1 VQKKQGSLV
10 VILGA
15 LIACAPMAVDM
26 YLPALPA
33 LERAFATDMA
43 RVQWTL
49 ATFFVGFSLG
59 QALYGPVSDRF
70 GRRPPL
76 YFGMTLFALA
86 SIGCLFAPNIE
97 SLMGLRFLQAIGA
110 CAGMVTARAMVRDLF
125 ELRDSARV
133 FSALMLVT
141 GLAPILA
148 PLVGGYMLVWFGWQ
162 SIFLALAA
170 FGVACMVAAHFG
182 LPETRRPGAAGSL
195 ALSSVLMVYARL
207 LTHRR
212 FVGYSLSSGV
222 TIAGMFAYIAASPA
236 VFIQLFGVAEE
247 QFGWLFGV
255 NGLGFVIAAQIN
267 GRAMRGAEPARILRS
282 ALYVEAASGLA
293 LLLAAATG
301 ALGLIGIA
309 VPLFVFIA
317 ALGFVMPNA
326 SALAMAPHGENAGA
340 ASAMLG
346 VMQFGLAAIASTAVG
361 AIHMPSAMPMAGAVA
376 ACGVL
381 GLLANRTLVGRTA

>member
-1 VQKKQGSLV
+1 VQGKQRGLV

-43 RVQWTL
+43 HVQWTL
-49 ATFFVGFSLG
+49 ATFFLGFSLG
-59 QALYGPVSDRF
+59 QALYGPISDRF

-76 YFGMTLFALA
+76 YFGMSLFALA
-86 SIGCLFAPNIE
+86 SLGCILAPSIE
-97 SLMGLRFLQAIGA
+97 WLMGLRFLQAIGA
-110 CAGMVTARAMVRDLF
+110 CAGMVTARAIVRDLF
-125 ELRDSARV
+125 DLRDSARV

-148 PLVGGYMLVWFGWQ
+148 PLVGGYLLIWFGWE
-162 SIFLALAA
+162 SIFLVLAA
-170 FGVACMVAAHFG
+170 FGVANLIAAHFS
-182 LPETRRPGAAGSL
+182 LPETHRQGKPGSL
-195 ALSSVLMVYARL
+195 ALSHVLMVYGRL

-212 FVGYSLSSGV
+212 FVGYSLSSGL

-247 QFGWLFGV
+247 QYGWLFGV
-255 NGLGFVIAAQIN
+255 NGLGFVLAAQVN
-267 GRAMRGAEPARILRS
+267 GRAMRGAQPNRILRA
-282 ALYVEAASGLA
+282 ALYVEAAAGLA

-301 ALGLIGIA
+301 AFGLIGIA

-346 VMQFGLAAIASTAVG
+346 VMQFGLAAIASTLVG
-361 AIHMPSAMPMAGAVA
+361 AIHVPSAMPMAIAVA

-381 GLLANRTLVGRTA
+381 GLLANRTLVGRAD